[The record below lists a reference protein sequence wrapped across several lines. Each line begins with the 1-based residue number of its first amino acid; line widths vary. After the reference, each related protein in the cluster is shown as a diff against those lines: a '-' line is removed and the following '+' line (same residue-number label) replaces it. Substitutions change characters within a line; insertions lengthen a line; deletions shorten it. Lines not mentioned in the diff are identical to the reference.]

1 MNGTPNIPALYI
13 ARPGLKII
21 REAGAERI
29 RAKSKR
35 QTAALI
41 KLADA
46 KGWKVNTPRDPE
58 VRGGTVSID
67 MPNAME
73 VCAELLKRDVVV
85 DYRPKAGVRFS
96 PHFYNRDEELNA
108 AIETVEEILSEMKVA
123 K

>member
-67 MPNAME
+67 MPNAKE

-96 PHFYNRDEELNA
+96 PHFYNRDEELKA